1 MRKLKDLEGKSIY
14 IRNHKQKMDVLTY
27 MELSGVTWRS
37 GSLPT
42 KANINI
48 EFPLYLNFNDG
59 KLSYNEK
66 VDRFPIIISHDK
78 VINYTDL
85 NVNWYRL
92 LETSLGN
99 KFLYHIPTGEKL
111 SIENHLSH
119 GSVDGVE
126 LKTLFQLHY
135 ISVKVDHTLKRSDNI
150 RLYRKGNEL
159 SMEFISD
166 NIFVSLSDDGFKL
179 DNMLNSEYVEIDEV
193 IFKKP

>member
-1 MRKLKDLEGKSIY
+1 
-14 IRNHKQKMDVLTY
+14 MDVLMY

-42 KANINI
+42 KTNINI
-48 EFPLYLNFNDG
+48 ESPLYLNFNDDG

-66 VDRFPIIISHDK
+66 VDRFPIIISPDK

-92 LETSLGN
+92 LETPLGN
-99 KFLYHIPTGEKL
+99 KFLYHIPTGKKL

-119 GSVDGVE
+119 ESVDGVE
-126 LKTLFQLHY
+126 SKTL
-135 ISVKVDHTLKRSDNI
+135 ISVKVDYTLKRSDNI

-193 IFKKP
+193 IFKKSIK